1 MITFFKK
8 RKTTIQLVKE
18 IHEDFFTEV
27 NRLLEEVKISKS
39 LETDKQELINKSERL
54 KKLGF
59 NNTKEIEEAEKE
71 LLRLSKIK
79 EENTI
84 KKEIHEAIEY
94 FSNKYPLYKFIT
106 EESVKK
112 ICEKYNL
119 IYGDVKYFK
128 GNVPEKNL
136 KKIEEFK
143 IDKHDA
149 CYFKFTRHWMSS
161 RNDNFEIMDFNNY
174 FRTKKEVDDLSFK
187 ISIYT
192 TTDICPLEIAASPSD
207 FNLDKMEIKDFK
219 IEKKEIKIPDPI
231 VLNPVFFKNKKHY
244 LIVTAWGPESS
255 DELVVNERMN

>member
-84 KKEIHEAIEY
+84 KKEIHYINLLQKNQ
-94 FSNKYPLYKFIT
+94 SKKFVKNIT
-106 EESVKK
+106 
-112 ICEKYNL
+112 
-119 IYGDVKYFK
+119 
-128 GNVPEKNL
+128 
-136 KKIEEFK
+136 
-143 IDKHDA
+143 
-149 CYFKFTRHWMSS
+149 
-161 RNDNFEIMDFNNY
+161 
-174 FRTKKEVDDLSFK
+174 
-187 ISIYT
+187 
-192 TTDICPLEIAASPSD
+192 
-207 FNLDKMEIKDFK
+207 
-219 IEKKEIKIPDPI
+219 
-231 VLNPVFFKNKKHY
+231 
-244 LIVTAWGPESS
+244 
-255 DELVVNERMN
+255 